1 MKSALIFLAIA
12 SSLIYAT
19 TGFAAMKTEN
29 IEYKDGTTTLEGY
42 VAYDTAIKTPH
53 PAVLIVHQW
62 KGLGEYEKSRARQ
75 LADLGYIA
83 FAIDVYG
90 KGVRPKSPEE
100 AGKTA
105 TMYKDNR
112 KLFREREQ
120 AAYDFLLKYPMVDKN
135 KVVIMGYCFGGTG
148 ALELGRSGANLAG
161 IVSFH
166 GGLSNPTPPDAKKIK
181 GKSLILHGAVDPNVK
196 PEEVAAFQKEM
207 NEAKVDYQFIS
218 YSNAV
223 HAFTDKSAGNDPSKG
238 VAYNEAADRRSWAA
252 FMDFL
257 AEVAPVR

>member
-1 MKSALIFLAIA
+1 
-12 SSLIYAT
+12 
-19 TGFAAMKTEN
+19 
-29 IEYKDGTTTLEGY
+29 
-42 VAYDTAIKTPH
+42 
-53 PAVLIVHQW
+53 
-62 KGLGEYEKSRARQ
+62 
-75 LADLGYIA
+75 
-83 FAIDVYG
+83 
-90 KGVRPKSPEE
+90 
-100 AGKTA
+100 
-105 TMYKDNR
+105 
-112 KLFREREQ
+112 
-120 AAYDFLLKYPMVDKN
+120 MVDKN